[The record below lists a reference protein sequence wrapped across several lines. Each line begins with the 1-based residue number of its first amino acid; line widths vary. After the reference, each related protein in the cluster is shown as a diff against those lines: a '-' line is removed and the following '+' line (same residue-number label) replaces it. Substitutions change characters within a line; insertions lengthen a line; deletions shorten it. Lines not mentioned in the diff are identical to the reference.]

1 MIIVTNQSGIG
12 SGYYSEK
19 EYFGLMEWMNR
30 ELEKQGVRISA
41 SYFCPH
47 IPNAPVI
54 RYRKKCN
61 CRKPKIGMYMKA
73 VSDFNIDVG
82 RSWIIGDRLRDLA
95 LCRTERCKGFLVEN
109 TENPSVIEDVKKG
122 KIANVMY
129 ANSLYFAANY
139 IIINENMR

>member
-1 MIIVTNQSGIG
+1 
-12 SGYYSEK
+12 
-19 EYFGLMEWMNR
+19 
-30 ELEKQGVRISA
+30 
-41 SYFCPH
+41 
-47 IPNAPVI
+47 
-54 RYRKKCN
+54 
-61 CRKPKIGMYMKA
+61 MKA

-95 LCRTERCKGFLVEN
+95 LCSTERCKGFLVEN

-139 IIINENMR
+139 IIISENMR